1 MSIPT
6 NTVDMLSIR
15 RSRLH
20 ATPLMLIACLS
31 WLTACSVGPD
41 YETPRLNL
49 PRQFSRAPEAV
60 ADRTNLS
67 RWWTSLNDQLLDQ
80 LIEEAVAGNLDVA
93 AAKAR
98 IREARA
104 DRREAIGGFFPS
116 VDGSASAI
124 RSKTASASGG
134 AGPVSSLYR
143 AGFDASWEIDLFGA
157 RARTAEAATRGVEAA
172 DADLRST
179 LLTLVGDVASNYVAL
194 RGGQA
199 RIALARRTAASQRE
213 TAALTRSKFDA
224 GSSSALDAANAK
236 ALAAG
241 TEAGIL
247 ALEISG
253 AESAHR
259 LGILLGREPGAL
271 LSRLERPAAI
281 PAPRLSIR
289 PGVPAD
295 LLSRRP
301 DIAMAERQLAQ
312 ATAKIGAAEAALYP
326 SVSLTGSLST
336 SAAKIGDLG
345 KGSTI
350 GWSWG
355 PTLTVPIFAGGELV
369 AAVDVAHAQRDEYHL
384 AFRSVVLTAMED
396 VENALVALSREQ
408 IRVRLLDES
417 ATSYRRAAELSR
429 FLWRTGSSSF
439 LDVLDAER
447 SLHSTED
454 TLIQSRVAIATD
466 VIALA
471 KALGGGWDDP
481 VIVDRPEVVDTGTS
495 PHFPVTP

>member
-6 NTVDMLSIR
+6 YTIDMESIP

-20 ATPLMLIACLS
+20 ATPLMMVACLS

-49 PRQFSRAPEAV
+49 PRQFSRAAEAA

-67 RWWTSLNDQLLDQ
+67 RWWTSLNDRLLDQ
-80 LIEEAVAGNLDVA
+80 LIEEAVEGNLDVA

-104 DRREAIGGFFPS
+104 GRREAIGGFFPS

-124 RSKTASASGG
+124 RSKTASGG
-134 AGPVSSLYR
+134 AGSVSSLYR

-199 RIALARRTAASQRE
+199 RIALARRTAASQRK
-213 TAALTRSKFDA
+213 TAALTRAMFEA
-224 GSSSALDAANAK
+224 GSSSAMDAANAT

-247 ALEISG
+247 ALEISR
-253 AESAHR
+253 AENAHR

-271 LSRLERPAAI
+271 LSRLERSAI
-281 PAPRLSIR
+281 VPVPLLSIR

-336 SAAKIGDLG
+336 SAAKTGDLG

-369 AAVDVAHAQRDEYHL
+369 AAVDVANAQRDEYHL

-408 IRVRLLDES
+408 IRIHLLDES

-429 FLWRTGSSSF
+429 FMWRTGSSSF

-447 SLHSTED
+447 SLYSTED

-495 PHFPVTP
+495 PHFPVMP